1 MLFGVPQGTVL
12 GPIHF
17 LLYTAELFD
26 VVAECGSTAH
36 SYTPASDHSDTMG
49 RPDKQQ
55 TPEAAGCWEHLCI
68 AAIDNITAQSLRDLA
83 VPFTKVVNDCPPRL
97 ISDHSTCCTQP
108 ILHVL

>member
-83 VPFTKVVNDCPPRL
+83 VPLLTTAHHD
-97 ISDHSTCCTQP
+97 
-108 ILHVL
+108 